1 MEKNLQFIALVFT
14 CVFGSCLTFTTSFA
28 QTTEELYSQ
37 VEKAFD
43 AYRTGDVEQ
52 ISALRQAL
60 ANPKLNTQA
69 RTALEALPDGQG
81 LPALREGTLL
91 NDRVCVVGCL
101 DSLGKLRDLE
111 SVGRVIE
118 IAQNP
123 NLSEIVRCAALK
135 TLGRMATPEA
145 IDVLQSM
152 VSDPSFSLRLAA
164 ADGLISAGT
173 ILKDAA
179 CFKLVRE
186 ANIDESTTIIALLN
200 EILLTEDAV
209 LFSDL
214 LESDDSS
221 ICKIVCI
228 VLTSTDNVEII
239 DSALAALP
247 AMPFEYK
254 NRVVE
259 ALGSSKSDVAAGRLL
274 QILDRQSETG
284 VSQAVLIR
292 ALGNFRGDSVF
303 TACFKIFSSED
314 SSLREAAVDAVSKMD
329 VLSEENASRIEQGI
343 SLKASGQDTSIKN
356 VILSCLEVIS
366 RREMTDLADSVK
378 LVCLET
384 SDTEI
389 ASSALSVW
397 CNLVEPSPDT
407 IESFMTTFNGNKS
420 LSPETLERGL
430 EVLCRRCSDKMGA
443 ITVLEKILGEQK
455 PTLARLV
462 GVMGGK
468 YAADY
473 LGDLALRSVSDPSA
487 MSIDAID
494 EATKALG
501 EWSTADAG
509 DALAKLA
516 FLLPEGRLGKFKT
529 RAIRGYIRIV
539 RQMGELPLAKL
550 QKWSTALRMTQNRPQ
565 ERGLLD
571 KLDDRFNSKF
581 RERSLF
587 NGKDLNG
594 WEEYEADVF
603 KVEDGAIVGGNFDT
617 GVPHNHF
624 LTTSESFG
632 DFYLR
637 LECKLVVDESN
648 KNNDGNAGVQFRSVR
663 IPDNW
668 EMIGYQAD
676 MSSDGMYWGCLYD
689 ESRRN
694 RMLQVPDPVLQ
705 KALLIPNDWNTYEVL
720 AQGKNVKIF
729 LNGVMTVDYWED
741 DETVSLQGKIGLQIH
756 AGGPA
761 RAYYRNIFIC
771 DVSTDDSN

>member
-1 MEKNLQFIALVFT
+1 MKKNLLFIALVFT
-14 CVFGSCLTFTTSFA
+14 CVFGGCLTFTTSLA

-37 VEKAFD
+37 VEKTFD

-52 ISALRQAL
+52 VSVLRKAL

-91 NDRVCVVGCL
+91 SDPVCVAGCL
-101 DSLGKLRDLE
+101 DSLGKLRDLK
-111 SVGRVIE
+111 SVGRATE

-123 NLSEIVRCAALK
+123 NLSEIARCAALR

-145 IDVLQSM
+145 IGVLKS
-152 VSDPSFSLRLAA
+152 VISDSPLSLRLAA
-164 ADGLISAGT
+164 ADGLFSAGT
-173 ILKDAA
+173 ILKDAT
-179 CFKLVRE
+179 CFSFVRE
-186 ANIDESTTIIALLN
+186 ANIDESTTNIALLN
-200 EILLTEDAV
+200 EIQLSENAV

-214 LESDDSS
+214 LKSGESSKF
-221 ICKIVCI
+221 KIVCV

-239 DSALAALP
+239 DAALAALP
-247 AMPFEYK
+247 ALSLEYK

-259 ALGSSKSDVAAGRLL
+259 ALGSSKSEVVAERLL
-274 QILDRQSETG
+274 QIIDRQTETG
-284 VSQAVLIR
+284 VSKAVLIR

-303 TACFKIFSSED
+303 AACYNLFSSEN
-314 SSLREAAVDAVSKMD
+314 SSVREAAVDAVSKAV
-329 VLSEENASRIEQGI
+329 VLSEENAARIEQGI
-343 SLKASGQDTSIKN
+343 FLKASGQDTSIKN

-366 RREMTDLADSVK
+366 RREMTELVNSVK

-397 CNLVEPSPDT
+397 CKLVDPSPET

-430 EVLCRRCSDKMGA
+430 EVLCRRCSDKMGV

-487 MSIDAID
+487 MSIDVID

-565 ERGLLD
+565 ERALLD

-594 WEEYEADVF
+594 WDEYETGVF
-603 KVEDGAIVGGNFDT
+603 IVEDGAIVGGNFDT
-617 GVPHNHF
+617 GVSHNHF

-637 LECKLVVDESN
+637 LECKLVVGENNS
-648 KNNDGNAGVQFRSVR
+648 NNDGNAGVQFRSVR
-663 IPDNW
+663 IPNNW

-676 MSSDGMYWGCLYD
+676 MSSDGLYWGCLYD

-694 RMLQVPDPVLQ
+694 RMLQVSNPILQ
-705 KALLIPNDWNTYEVL
+705 KALLIPNDWNTYEIL

-729 LNGVMTVDYWED
+729 LNGIMTVDYWED
-741 DETVSLQGKIGLQIH
+741 DETVALQGKIGLQIH

-771 DVSTDDSN
+771 DISTDDSN